1 MNKKT
6 KMWLGVG
13 VVAAAAYYF
22 WHKSKTASFANQTG
36 ISENKAPTFM
46 DNGNWMADGNKMSGG
61 GKLGSVIVGSL
72 DQGEYLNQTG
82 SMTPCPSNPSEILV
96 GVETG
101 GGRRI
106 MCVGVGGS
114 EIHYY
119 PTAKTPKGYR

>member
-36 ISENKAPTFM
+36 
-46 DNGNWMADGNKMSGG
+46 
-61 GKLGSVIVGSL
+61 
-72 DQGEYLNQTG
+72 

-106 MCVGVGGS
+106 MCVAKGGS